1 MTNLIKKYDEVK
13 NIQENAEGRNSE
25 GFAWAPAV
33 MNSSISKKCI
43 FFLIVPLLSVGETA
57 GQE

>member
-1 MTNLIKKYDEVK
+1 
-13 NIQENAEGRNSE
+13 
-25 GFAWAPAV
+25 

-57 GQE
+57 GQEWIWEKTEEWKNFGYVMGQ